1 MKRPLASC
9 HSPGKVRA
17 LFSVQSSRADSS
29 DAADPQLPAELE
41 RIISKCVEKDRSL
54 RYQHASDIRA
64 DLKRLKRQLDSR
76 QALHAWT
83 VEPIE
88 KGRMSWRTWAMLA
101 LLALV
106 LVLTASLLSW
116 RKHSTAQSPSTRAM
130 LAVLPFQNLS
140 GDPHEDY
147 FVDGLTEE
155 MTAQLGELQPTR
167 LGDRARLDR
176 AI

>member
-1 MKRPLASC
+1 
-9 HSPGKVRA
+9 
-17 LFSVQSSRADSS
+17 
-29 DAADPQLPAELE
+29 
-41 RIISKCVEKDRSL
+41 
-54 RYQHASDIRA
+54 
-64 DLKRLKRQLDSR
+64 
-76 QALHAWT
+76 
-83 VEPIE
+83 
-88 KGRMSWRTWAMLA
+88 
-101 LLALV
+101 
-106 LVLTASLLSW
+106 
-116 RKHSTAQSPSTRAM
+116 M